1 MLNSGIQM
9 DAVMAKSARKS
20 FGQHVTDPEKRPEL
34 RASSASRAE
43 SVYGAIREEIS
54 TGVLKAGTRMREIDL
69 AEHYGVSRTP
79 IREALKRLAVDGLV
93 EDLPGEGLIVS
104 NPSLNEVLDA
114 YLIREVLEGLAAR
127 LATERAH
134 DTDRMQIQA
143 AMRHMRLMMGAG
155 DLEGAIKLCNAFD
168 DLMNHA
174 AKSERL
180 HRMIRTARASQG
192 PSLRSN
198 IRTPGRLDQAIA
210 ERLLIYEAF
219 EARDAAGAEAATKDH
234 LRKARELRLATSLE
248 NTLGGNHS

>member
-1 MLNSGIQM
+1 
-9 DAVMAKSARKS
+9 MAKSA
-20 FGQHVTDPEKRPEL
+20 KRPIEQRLEDPGQRAEL

-43 SVYGAIREEIS
+43 SVYGAMREEIS
-54 TGVLKAGTRMREIDL
+54 TGLLKAGTRMREIEL
-69 AEHYGVSRTP
+69 AQHYGVSRTP

-104 NPSLNEVLDA
+104 NPSLNEILDA

-143 AMRHMRLMMGAG
+143 AMRHMRMMMGAG
-155 DLEGAIKLCNAFD
+155 DVEGAIKLCNTFD
-168 DLMNHA
+168 DLMYQA

-192 PSLRSN
+192 PTLRSN

-210 ERLLIYEAF
+210 ERVAIYEAF
-219 EARDAAGAEAATKDH
+219 EARDGAGAEAATKDH
-234 LRKARELRLATSLE
+234 LRKARELRLATSIE
-248 NTLGGNHS
+248 STLGFDPS